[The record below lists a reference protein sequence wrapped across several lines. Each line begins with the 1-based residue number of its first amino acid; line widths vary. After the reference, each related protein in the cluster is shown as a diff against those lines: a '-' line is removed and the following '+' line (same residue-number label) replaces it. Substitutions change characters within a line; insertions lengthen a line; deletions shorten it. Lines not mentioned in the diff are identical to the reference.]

1 MMSQMRTTLTLD
13 PDVAAKLRG
22 LSRERGISFKEAVN
36 STLRR
41 GLAPAQA
48 RQPYKVPTLPI
59 GLREELNLDKAN
71 ALAAE
76 LEDEEI
82 VRKMQLGK

>member
-1 MMSQMRTTLTLD
+1 MRTTLTLD
-13 PDVAAKLRG
+13 PDVAAKLRA

-41 GLAPAQA
+41 GLAPAPA
-48 RQPYKVPTLPI
+48 RKPYRLPTRDM
-59 GLREELNLDKAN
+59 GVWRGVNLDKAN

-82 VRKMQLGK
+82 LRKMRLAK